1 METVEVIT
9 DPKLETAAPTAVD
22 HFNWADWLNN
32 ASCVLVVYVEPL
44 LCSIGFL
51 LNCACIAVF
60 LSVSSHGYFRKTSLL
75 FYLVALSICNALQLI
90 LSIFVI
96 VLPAMEQ
103 FIGDEFPR
111 EADNLHRVNA
121 ITVRLGY
128 PLMLA
133 ANYAAIWLLTLIC
146 AQRFQAICHPS
157 NPWKLR
163 LTCIRRSKGAVT
175 VVVGAA
181 LGLNVIRFWEME
193 WHADHGGIVSSGLR
207 DHLLYKVI
215 QEGIVYGLIV
225 YGLPICLLLWLNLN
239 TIQLIRGEQLHVQAS
254 RRSAEYR
261 TALMTVCVF
270 VFFFLCTTLSASI
283 RLFMIT
289 AGGLVDPLELVWLVD
304 LSNLLMNINALVTP
318 IICFIFTRGFKDLFF
333 VIRFAPPKCSPDE
346 KDFSPHLTPMLSSAE
361 YQHL

>member
-1 METVEVIT
+1 MVCAEQE
-9 DPKLETAAPTAVD
+9 LY
-22 HFNWADWLNN
+22 FN
-32 ASCVLVVYVEPL
+32 CVLVVYVEPL

-239 TIQLIRGEQLHVQAS
+239 TIQLIRGEQAS

>member
-1 METVEVIT
+1 M
-9 DPKLETAAPTAVD
+9 
-22 HFNWADWLNN
+22 F
-32 ASCVLVVYVEPL
+32 
-44 LCSIGFL
+44 
-51 LNCACIAVF
+51 
-60 LSVSSHGYFRKTSLL
+60 SVSSHGYFRKTSLL
-75 FYLVALSICNALQLI
+75 FYFISLSICNALQLL

-103 FIGDEFPR
+103 FIGVEFPR
-111 EADNLHRVNA
+111 EAANLHQMNA
-121 ITVRLGY
+121 ITVRIGY

-133 ANYAAIWLLTLIC
+133 ANYAAIWILTLIC

-163 LTCIRRSKGAVT
+163 LACIRRSKGAVII
-175 VVVGAA
+175 VVAAA

-193 WHADHGGIVSSGLR
+193 WHADDGGIVSSGLR
-207 DHLLYKVI
+207 CFSDDLLYKVI

-239 TIQLIRGEQLHVQAS
+239 IIRLIRGEQLHVQAS

-283 RLFMIT
+283 RLFMIS
-289 AGGLVDPLELVWLVD
+289 ADGLVDPQEFVWLVD

-333 VIRFAPPKCSPDE
+333 VIRFAPPKGSFDA
-346 KDFSPHLTPMLSSAE
+346 KANNQYLNPMLPSETDGNTKSAE
-361 YQHL
+361 FAF